1 MFARALPMQFSTEQF
16 FDRLTPADRG
26 LIACGLAIPC
36 FLGYL
41 GCHAFVLLDDE
52 ARTLVRVGPMWV
64 MQVALL
70 AGTAVL
76 AGIAAWL
83 WPRRRQPDRHPRID
97 IAITNTIGLTMCTVL
112 MTLGPFTTP
121 TTLLIVGVLCNGM
134 LLFNLRTMAIATAV
148 FIFGFVPLDVM
159 KMVGWMPYAPAFTPH
174 VFPGGDPVGWW
185 SLARDL
191 SFYLGLAICVVIV
204 FFLFGQMESLHRQLQ
219 KLSVTDVLTGLAN
232 RRHFMARLQAEVSRP
247 AGLGHTLSVVLVDAD
262 HFKRINDSH
271 GHHAGDE
278 VLRVLAG
285 MLCEDLRVPADLAAR
300 IGGEEFALLLPDTD
314 LRGAQRV
321 CERLQER
328 LRRREFDFDGRR
340 FQLTVSMGVV
350 ERDGEDVPTLL
361 RQADRNLYQAKQ
373 AGRDRAVYGPGC
385 AQPCE
390 RGQEMPA

>member
-112 MTLGPFTTP
+112 MMLGPFTTP

-300 IGGEEFALLLPDTD
+300 IGGEEFALLLSVDEGAAGVARFVD
-314 LRGAQRV
+314 ELRTAIAGLAIEHAGSALGRVSASFGLVVLAAGAAEAAGGASTPEGIYALADQ
-321 CERLQER
+321 
-328 LRRREFDFDGRR
+328 
-340 FQLTVSMGVV
+340 QLY
-350 ERDGEDVPTLL
+350 
-361 RQADRNLYQAKQ
+361 AAKH
-373 AGRDRAVYGPGC
+373 AGRNRMAMHE
-385 AQPCE
+385 A
-390 RGQEMPA
+390 